1 MARKGSIKMAPYGS
15 EYDFFEDEDIFGL
28 EEDQPKQTPQVNKDF
43 ESILNPDAS
52 KNAWMDS
59 PYKSRYENNPAVRD
73 FLKNKAGLL
82 QRRGDYIE
90 AEATKGNIDPYVKH
104 ANWLQKQNVF
114 PSDAEQA
121 FSAGKTFLNNYGL
134 GNLETNNP
142 AEQNVG
148 GLFEHDA
155 FSHAF
160 PEKYLGKVDKSLP
173 EAVTAA
179 DEARAG
185 LFDTALD
192 KGFNADVRSNFDP
205 QKKVLPSSSVTKL
218 SQELL
223 NPKRHGRSGDVDL
236 EAEYFT
242 EKYLQQAG
250 KEGHKNP
257 YGTFLEGETDPLVGR
272 KMGSPT
278 IRQSFEQAAQMRYPS
293 VTPANTAALLNKGVL
308 PYKRDLDSA
317 LKMQLYDRALSGLDK
332 FTGEKVSPETTTLF
346 KNTYFSQDPVTTG
359 IQGAREMFRSAPK
372 GIAGGAALSI
382 LSPEVAQSV
391 AQGQYGKAATQTA
404 QSVAG
409 GVATDLA
416 IQAAG
421 QGLQRVAPQLAGRVI
436 PAFGGVA
443 NVAVPA
449 AVGAGLFMQGKQG
462 SPLNTIV
469 NKAANVVPG
478 LRSNPKTDVGRMAGR
493 AISNEAQY
501 AWNQIMK
508 GKLPW
513 MGR

>member
-1 MARKGSIKMAPYGS
+1 MAREESIKMAPYGS
-15 EYDFFEDEDIFGL
+15 EYDFFDDEDIFGS
-28 EEDQPKQTPQVNKDF
+28 EETQPKQTPQVNKDF
-43 ESILNPDAS
+43 ESILNPDTS

-59 PYKSRYENNPAVRD
+59 PYKLRYENNPAVQD

-90 AEATKGNIDPYVKH
+90 AEAAKGNIDPYVKH

-114 PSDAEQA
+114 PNDAEQA

-134 GNLETNNP
+134 DELRTGDPN
-142 AEQNVG
+142 EQNVS
-148 GLFEHDA
+148 GLFEHDV

-173 EAVTAA
+173 NAVTSA

-185 LFDTALD
+185 LFDNALE
-192 KGFNADVRSNFDP
+192 KGFNADVISKFDP
-205 QKKVLPSSSVTKL
+205 NKKASPSSNINKIA
-218 SQELL
+218 QNLL
-223 NPKRHGRSGDVDL
+223 NPSNLRDDIAL
-236 EAEYFT
+236 ETEHFT

-250 KEGHKNP
+250 NEGYKNP
-257 YGTFLEGETDPLVGR
+257 YGTPLEGNIDPLVGQ

-278 IRQSFEQAAQMRYPS
+278 IQQSFEKAAQARYPS
-293 VTPANTAALLNKGVL
+293 IAPADTAALLNKGVL
-308 PYKRDLDSA
+308 PYKRDLNSA
-317 LKMQLYDRALSGLDK
+317 LGMQLYDKALSGLDK
-332 FTGEKVSPETTTLF
+332 FTDGRVSPEMTTLF
-346 KNTYFSQDPVTTG
+346 KNTYFSQDPITAG
-359 IQGAREMFRSAPK
+359 IRGAGEMLRSAPR
-372 GIAGGAALSI
+372 GIAGGAALSA

-404 QSVAG
+404 QSVVG
-409 GVATDLA
+409 GAATDLA

-421 QGLQRVAPQLAGRVI
+421 QGLQRMAPQLAGRVI
-436 PAFGGVA
+436 PAFSGVA

-478 LRSNPKTDVGRMAGR
+478 LRSNPKTDAGRMAGH
-493 AISNEAQY
+493 AIGNEAQY
-501 AWNQIMK
+501 AWKQIRQGRM
-508 GKLPW
+508 PW
-513 MGR
+513 MGHQ